1 MSNLFNMD
9 NAFWR
14 TMGKLVDVAWLN
26 ILWLVCS
33 IPIVTIGPST
43 TALYYVM
50 LKLVRDEE
58 SHNTRSFFRSFKQ
71 NFKQGVI
78 IWIIMAAV
86 FFFFV
91 MDIRAYRT
99 FQNNIATVLS
109 FLFIGLL
116 IIYVLMMNY
125 VFPVLS
131 KFDNTIRRTLQN
143 AFIMSIRHIG
153 WSLLMSVVFI
163 GIMLVLIWI
172 FPPLMILG
180 YGLVAFINSYVLVHI
195 FDKYIP
201 KEEEHENEDMFMTNR
216 EMEAQEEAERTG
228 EAVKD
233 PFAESVAILK
243 GEELTEDTESED
255 AEPAANEERKETEE
269 TESSEEETTADSD
282 TGENEEEK

>member
-9 NAFWR
+9 NPFWR

-26 ILWLVCS
+26 ILWLICC
-33 IPIVTIGPST
+33 IPIVTVGPST

-71 NFKQGVI
+71 NFKQGII
-78 IWIIMAAV
+78 IWLIMLAV
-86 FFFFV
+86 FFFIV

-109 FLFIGLL
+109 FVFIGLL
-116 IIYVLMMNY
+116 IIYVLVMNY

-131 KFDNTIRRTLQN
+131 KFDNTVRRTIQN
-143 AFIMSIRHIG
+143 AFLMSIRHIG
-153 WSLLMSVVFI
+153 WSILMSAVFI
-163 GIMLVLIWI
+163 GIMLVLIWV
-172 FPPLMILG
+172 FPPLMLLG
-180 YGLVAFINSYVLVHI
+180 YGLVAFINSYILVHI

-216 EMEAQEEAERTG
+216 EIEAQEEAERTG

-243 GEELTEDTESED
+243 GEETAKTEKEED
-255 AEPAANEERKETEE
+255 VEK
-269 TESSEEETTADSD
+269 
-282 TGENEEEK
+282 ENEEKNETETD

>member
-9 NAFWR
+9 NPFWR

-26 ILWLVCS
+26 ILWLICC
-33 IPIVTIGPST
+33 IPIVTVGPST

-71 NFKQGVI
+71 NLKQGII
-78 IWIIMAAV
+78 IWLIMLAV
-86 FFFFV
+86 FFFIV

-109 FLFIGLL
+109 FVFIGLL
-116 IIYVLMMNY
+116 IIYVLVMNY

-131 KFDNTIRRTLQN
+131 KFDNTVRRTIQN
-143 AFIMSIRHIG
+143 AFLMSIRHIG
-153 WSLLMSVVFI
+153 WSILMSAVFI
-163 GIMLVLIWI
+163 GIMLVLIWV
-172 FPPLMILG
+172 FPPLMLLG
-180 YGLVAFINSYVLVHI
+180 YGLVAFINSYILVHI

-216 EMEAQEEAERTG
+216 EIEAQEEAERTG

-243 GEELTEDTESED
+243 GEETAEAEKEED
-255 AEPAANEERKETEE
+255 EEK
-269 TESSEEETTADSD
+269 
-282 TGENEEEK
+282 ENEEKNETETD

>member
-1 MSNLFNMD
+1 MGNLFNMD
-9 NAFWR
+9 NPFWR

-26 ILWLVCS
+26 ILWLICC
-33 IPIVTIGPST
+33 IPIVTVGPST

-71 NFKQGVI
+71 NFKQGII
-78 IWIIMAAV
+78 IWIIMLAV

-99 FQNNIATVLS
+99 FQNNFATVLS

-116 IIYVLMMNY
+116 IIYVLVMNY

-131 KFDNTIRRTLQN
+131 KFDNTVRRTIQN
-143 AFIMSIRHIG
+143 AFLMSIRHIG
-153 WSLLMSVVFI
+153 WSILMSVVFI
-163 GIMLVLIWI
+163 GIMLVLIWV
-172 FPPLMILG
+172 FPPLMLLG
-180 YGLVAFINSYVLVHI
+180 YGLVAFINSYILVHI

-216 EMEAQEEAERTG
+216 EIEAQEEAERTG
-228 EAVKD
+228 EAIKD

-243 GEELTEDTESED
+243 GEDNQEEMSKEDGEEESE
-255 AEPAANEERKETEE
+255 KE
-269 TESSEEETTADSD
+269 
-282 TGENEEEK
+282 NQ

>member
-9 NAFWR
+9 NPFWR

-50 LKLVRDEE
+50 LKLVRDED
-58 SHNTRSFFRSFKQ
+58 SHNTKSFFRSFKQ

-91 MDIRAYRT
+91 MDIRAYRS

-116 IIYVLMMNY
+116 IVYILVMNY

-131 KFDNTIRRTLQN
+131 KFDNTIRRTIQN

-180 YGLVAFINSYVLVHI
+180 YGLVAFINSFILAHI

-216 EMEAQEEAERTG
+216 EIEAQEEAERTG

-243 GEELTEDTESED
+243 GEESAQETESED
-255 AEPAANEERKETEE
+255 SEGAAGDENEEAQEGG
-269 TESSEEETTADSD
+269 SSEEEDETEPDA
-282 TGENEEEK
+282 GEDEEEK